1 MSEEISTTSAEEAA
15 PAEPA
20 PQPERSPVVVALV
33 LALGAFVALLDTTIV
48 GVAMHSFTE
57 YFGVGL
63 ADAQWASTAYLLAMS
78 SVIPATGWAA
88 QRFGAAHT
96 WIASLSVF
104 LLGSLLCGVAWS
116 MGSLIAF
123 RVVQGLGASMLF
135 PLMRIIVVEVAGRAQ
150 MGRMMTMMALPLLVA
165 PVLGPVLGGTLIQ
178 EFSWRWAFFLNVPIV
193 LAVVVL
199 SARNLPHSKGQT
211 PGRLDIAGLVT
222 MGGGL
227 VALILGF
234 SNLAKGDAWT
244 SPQVLLP
251 AATGVALLAAHGIR
265 AARSR
270 TPGVVDFSLFRDRA
284 FTASTSITL
293 LNNFGLYGVVVLV
306 PLFFQQAGGKGPLG
320 AGTIMVAQGLGTA
333 VAVLLVGRVI
343 DTKSNPRALVLCGLL
358 LVAAGLTTFAV
369 ADTGEVSVL
378 LLVALFAQGVGLAL
392 ASSPVMVTLYHS
404 LPAASVPAATTANAV
419 SQQLGGAVGT
429 ATIALLLQHYVYVAG
444 GGAAD
449 FGTVFWWALLFV
461 GLTAV
466 PALFLPPGTSQQQA

>member
-1 MSEEISTTSAEEAA
+1 MSEEISTTSTEREA
-15 PAEPA
+15 PAEAATA
-20 PQPERSPVVVALV
+20 PTERSPVVVALV

-57 YFGVGL
+57 YFDVGL

-88 QRFGAAHT
+88 QRFGATAT

-104 LLGSLLCGVAWS
+104 LLGSLLCGAAWS
-116 MGSLIAF
+116 LGSLIAF
-123 RVVQGLGASMLF
+123 RAVQGLGASMLF

-150 MGRMMTMMALPLLVA
+150 MGRMMTMMSVPLLVA

-178 EFSWRWAFFLNVPIV
+178 EFSWRWAFFLNVPIILTV
-193 LAVVVL
+193 IVL
-199 SARNLPHSKGQT
+199 SARNIPNAKGHA
-211 PGRLDIAGLVT
+211 PGRLDVAGLLT

-227 VALILGF
+227 AASILGF
-234 SNLAKGDAWT
+234 SNLAKGT
-244 SPQVLLP
+244 SLTGTPVLLP
-251 AATGVALLAAHGIR
+251 IAVGVLLLAVHGVR
-265 AARSR
+265 AARSE

-320 AGTIMVAQGLGTA
+320 AGAIMVAQGVGTA

-343 DTKSNPRALVLCGLL
+343 DTKSNPRALVLVGLL
-358 LVAAGLTTFAV
+358 LVAAGLTTFAL
-369 ADTGEVSVL
+369 ADTAEVNIL
-378 LLVALFAQGVGLAL
+378 LLAALFAQGIGLAL
-392 ASSPVMVTLYHS
+392 AAAPVMVTLYHS
-404 LPAASVPAATTANAV
+404 LPTTSVPAATTANAV

-429 ATIALLLQHYVYVAG
+429 TVIALLLQHYVYSS
-444 GGAAD
+444 GGAAAE
-449 FGTVFWWALLFV
+449 FGAVFWWALVFV
-461 GLTAV
+461 AVTAV
-466 PALFLPPGTSQQQA
+466 PALFLPPGSSKQA